1 MVNREA
7 KIAIIFAE
15 RALLDTDS
23 KVRNG
28 PSTTKSGCK
37 CGRAK
42 QIIIASTRHPNPEI
56 RRNCI
61 EMLDRILV
69 EEEQRELAEDLLKT
83 EKDEEIKKILR
94 KLLIDISLEGT
105 EAEKNRFLAPAEP
118 VPAIDREVASAMGQA
133 IGLLD
138 ENGNLRTTLP
148 SAKIQ
153 TNRDSINISRIPKED
168 QKHIKKARP
177 TFNGVPIED
186 IDDDDDDFEDM
197 YDNHYPEYI
206 YQAVSI
212 KEWSLVGR
220 LQGVDTMSGAFNDKE
235 EQFDRLWDGITQRE
249 LTEQRH
255 SSSDNTFLSM
265 LDKHADHLLVLT
277 QRSIDGSTQKEI
289 KESESF

>member
-1 MVNREA
+1 MLANNLPSMVNREA
-7 KIAIIFAE
+7 KMAIIFAE

-23 KVRNG
+23 KVRN
-28 PSTTKSGCK
+28 KALQVLQRVDVNV
-37 CGRAK
+37 GRAK

-197 YDNHYPEYI
+197 YDNHYP
-206 YQAVSI
+206 
-212 KEWSLVGR
+212 
-220 LQGVDTMSGAFNDKE
+220 
-235 EQFDRLWDGITQRE
+235 
-249 LTEQRH
+249 
-255 SSSDNTFLSM
+255 
-265 LDKHADHLLVLT
+265 
-277 QRSIDGSTQKEI
+277 
-289 KESESF
+289 

>member
-7 KIAIIFAE
+7 KMAIIFAE

-23 KVRNG
+23 KVRN
-28 PSTTKSGCK
+28 KALQVLQRVDVNV
-37 CGRAK
+37 GRAK

-83 EKDEEIKKILR
+83 EKDEEIKKTLR

-197 YDNHYPEYI
+197 YDNHYP
-206 YQAVSI
+206 
-212 KEWSLVGR
+212 
-220 LQGVDTMSGAFNDKE
+220 
-235 EQFDRLWDGITQRE
+235 
-249 LTEQRH
+249 
-255 SSSDNTFLSM
+255 
-265 LDKHADHLLVLT
+265 
-277 QRSIDGSTQKEI
+277 
-289 KESESF
+289 